1 MADQAFRAIDY
12 RVMLT
17 IASSFG
23 LGAALQNTN
32 VSALVG
38 VALTEVGPHLGT
50 LPLLALIFLATSLLS
65 CIVSNAA
72 CAVLLSPVL
81 KGVHI
86 PGVSV
91 RKILLVLMLGASS
104 AFATPIGY
112 QTNLMVLRPGK
123 YRFADYLK
131 LGGPLTALAAVT
143 IATVAYLVPDEWI
156 P

>member
-1 MADQAFRAIDY
+1 MAPHHQIVLTA
-12 RVMLT
+12 ML
-17 IASSFG
+17 
-23 LGAALQNTN
+23 LGAARAAPPGGGGGGGGSSGASCAADGS
-32 VSALVG
+32 SASY
-38 VALTEVGPHLGT
+38 TESIT
-50 LPLLALIFLATSLLS
+50 TKS
-65 CIVSNAA
+65 
-72 CAVLLSPVL
+72 
-81 KGVHI
+81 
-86 PGVSV
+86 GVSV